1 MNNNTN
7 NNLNQENNQTTQNNV
22 PVVQPVQAT
31 VPIQTT
37 PAVQQAQP
45 TVPVQTTPA
54 VQQTQPTVPV
64 QTTPAVQ
71 PTQESP
77 TTQPLQQDIIVQ
89 APPEPTVS
97 VTQTEHPK
105 EKKNNKK
112 LIILIIIILIIAI
125 IGLVLFL
132 NKDKFSNKTSDKNEQ
147 TENTNT
153 NTNNETTNNTN
164 NNKDNNNSNTDISDE
179 IIDEIIDNTN
189 DILGNTTK
197 IENAKRENFVSVA
210 KAYANATKT
219 LWSADAIS
227 CNNIVSS
234 AVEDGDYYIM
244 IDTRNGAR
252 EKLPILLE
260 QGGKSTW
267 DNRDVQGYVRVNVET
282 NTTNEVIKKFYVSLT
297 DGTHT
302 ISDDNTITSDELK
315 KGDVYLATTP
325 TLLNKV
331 KMTTDV
337 TDDSGNYTG
346 ASDCTWDTINNKYTC
361 TNFTGYGQEAIDK
374 IKGICIEQ

>member
-31 VPIQTT
+31 VPVQTTPTVQPVQATVPVQTT

-45 TVPVQTTPA
+45 TVPVQTIPA
-54 VQQTQPTVPV
+54 IQQTQPTVPV

-112 LIILIIIILIIAI
+112 LIIIIIIILIIAI

-132 NKDKFSNKTSDKNEQ
+132 NKDKFLNQTSNDKNNQ
-147 TENTNT
+147 TENTN
-153 NTNNETTNNTN
+153 NNSDNNTSN
-164 NNKDNNNSNTDISDE
+164 DTNNNSNNNPENNQQTD
-179 IIDEIIDNTN
+179 
-189 DILGNTTK
+189 DILKDAFINT
-197 IENAKRENFVSVA
+197 AKL
-210 KAYANATKT
+210 YANATKT

-227 CNNIVSS
+227 CNNINSS
-234 AVEDGDYYIM
+234 GVDDGDYYIM
-244 IDTRNGAR
+244 IDTRDGAK
-252 EKLPILLE
+252 ENLPLLLE
-260 QGGKSTW
+260 QGGKSSW
-267 DNRDVQGYVRVNVET
+267 NESDLQGYVRINIET
-282 NTTNEVIKKFYVSLT
+282 IDNNRISKFYVSLT
-297 DGTHT
+297 DGIHT
-302 ISDDNTITSDELK
+302 ISDDNTLTSDEIQNENIIM
-315 KGDVYLATTP
+315 TTDT

-346 ASDCTWDTINNKYTC
+346 TSDCTWDTINNKYTC
-361 TNFTGYGQEAIDK
+361 TNFTGYGQEAVDK

>member
-31 VPIQTT
+31 VPMQTT
-37 PAVQQAQP
+37 PVVQQTQP
-45 TVPVQTTPA
+45 TVPVQTTPTA
-54 VQQTQPTVPV
+54 QPTQPTVPV

-132 NKDKFSNKTSDKNEQ
+132 NKDKFLNQTSNDKNNQ
-147 TENTNT
+147 TENTN
-153 NTNNETTNNTN
+153 NNSDNNTSN
-164 NNKDNNNSNTDISDE
+164 DTNNNSNNNLENNQQTD
-179 IIDEIIDNTN
+179 
-189 DILGNTTK
+189 DILKDAFINT
-197 IENAKRENFVSVA
+197 AKL
-210 KAYANATKT
+210 YANATKT

-227 CNNIVSS
+227 CNNINSS
-234 AVEDGDYYIM
+234 GVDDGDYYIM
-244 IDTRNGAR
+244 IDTRNGAK
-252 EKLPILLE
+252 ENLPLLLE
-260 QGGKSTW
+260 QGGKSSW
-267 DNRDVQGYVRVNVET
+267 NESDVQGYVRINIET
-282 NTTNEVIKKFYVSLT
+282 IDNNRISKFYVSLT
-297 DGTHT
+297 DGIHT
-302 ISDDNTITSDELK
+302 ISDDNTLTSDEIQNENIIM
-315 KGDVYLATTP
+315 TTDT

-361 TNFTGYGQEAIDK
+361 NNFTGYGQEAVDK
-374 IKGICIEQ
+374 IKAICIEQ